1 MCKVR
6 PHFFRK
12 PTFLKLISTQDRH
25 DKNWAWTNYLSG
37 RALMQAD
44 NVRNQLQRTME
55 KFDIEL
61 VSLSD
66 ERKLYVNI
74 RQALVCGF
82 FMQVAHKEG
91 EKGNYLTVKDNQVVA
106 LHPSCGLDTQPEWV
120 VFNEFVLTTRPYIR
134 TVSDVK
140 AEWWVAFLCMY
151 FASELIECL
160 QVVGLCDELF

>member
-1 MCKVR
+1 M
-6 PHFFRK
+6 
-12 PTFLKLISTQDRH
+12 
-25 DKNWAWTNYLSG
+25 
-37 RALMQAD
+37 
-44 NVRNQLQRTME
+44 QLQRTME

-61 VSLSD
+61 MSLSD

-140 AEWWVAFLCMY
+140 AEWWVAFLLY
-151 FASELIECL
+151 IFLLLS
-160 QVVGLCDELF
+160 